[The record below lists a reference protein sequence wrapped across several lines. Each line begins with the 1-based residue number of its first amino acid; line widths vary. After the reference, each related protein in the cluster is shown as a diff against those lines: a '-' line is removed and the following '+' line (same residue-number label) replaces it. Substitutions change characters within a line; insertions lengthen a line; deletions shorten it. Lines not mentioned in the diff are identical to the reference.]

1 MTATA
6 TQSTRPIPT
15 PSNPQF
21 FWGHFQV
28 FQKNPIAFL
37 REVSAIGPLVA
48 VKMGPVVQYF
58 ITHPDYALHVL
69 QGNQKNYRKEQHF
82 MAISRTALQGDN
94 NLFTSDGAFWLR
106 ERRIMQPAFHRHVLV
121 HFGDTITAEA
131 QRYVSRWVTQGK
143 ETSVNLEE
151 GMMNLTMQI
160 IGRTMFNVDMEKGKH
175 ANLHHAFTFIGD
187 HIVARAFNFLHPPL
201 WVPVMGNPEFN
212 RSVQTVAE
220 AIRGIVEERATMDTP
235 PGDLLDMLLAARDEE
250 GNQLSDT
257 QLLDEMMGIVF
268 AGHETTALTLSWA
281 SYLLATHP
289 DIQAAL
295 QQEVDTV
302 LGGRAATTE
311 DLNHLPLN
319 RAVIMETLRLYPAA
333 WVTTREGIDGDS
345 MEGYVLPPK
354 ALVLIN
360 IYGLHRSADY
370 WEQPDTFNP
379 QRFMGESAHPK
390 GAYLPFG
397 AGPRKCIGEPLA
409 MMEGQLILATLMQ
422 KATIRLDSAHTVSPF
437 PQFTLRSK
445 EGVWVNLTLR

>member
-6 TQSTRPIPT
+6 TLPTRSIPSQ
-15 PSNPQF
+15 PNPKF
-21 FWGHFQV
+21 LVGHFQS
-28 FQKNPIAFL
+28 FQANPIDFL
-37 REVSAIGPLVA
+37 MQVSATGPLVE

-58 ITHPDYALHVL
+58 LTHPDYALHVL

-82 MAISRTALQGDN
+82 MAISRTALLGEN

-106 ERRIMQPAFHRHVLV
+106 ERRIMQPAFHRHVLA

-131 QRYVSRWVTQGK
+131 QRYLSRWLTQSK
-143 ETSVNLEE
+143 ESAVNLEE

-175 ANLHHAFTFIGD
+175 ADLHHAFTYIGD
-187 HIVARAFNFLHPPL
+187 HIVARAFNMFHPPL
-201 WVPVMGNPEFN
+201 WVPVMGNPEFK
-212 RSVQTVAE
+212 RAVKAVTE
-220 AIRGIVEERATMDTP
+220 TIRGIVSERAQMDSP
-235 PGDLLDMLLAARDEE
+235 PNDLLDMLLAARDEE

-268 AGHETTALTLSWA
+268 AGHETTALTMSWA

-289 DIQAAL
+289 EIQAAL

-302 LGGRAATTE
+302 VGKRPVTIE
-311 DLNHLPLN
+311 DLNHMPLN
-319 RAVIMETLRLYPAA
+319 RAVVMETMRLYPAA
-333 WVTTREGIDGDS
+333 WVTTREGIGADTIDG
-345 MEGYVLPPK
+345 YALPPK

-360 IYGLHRSADY
+360 IYGLHRSPDY
-370 WEQPDTFNP
+370 WNNPNEFDP
-379 QRFMGESAHPK
+379 QRFMGEPTYPK

-409 MMEGQLILATLMQ
+409 MMEGQLILAALMQ
-422 KATIRLDSAHTVSPF
+422 QATVRLDPHHTVSPF
-437 PQFTLRSK
+437 PKFTLRSK
-445 EGVWVNLTLR
+445 EGVWINFEPR